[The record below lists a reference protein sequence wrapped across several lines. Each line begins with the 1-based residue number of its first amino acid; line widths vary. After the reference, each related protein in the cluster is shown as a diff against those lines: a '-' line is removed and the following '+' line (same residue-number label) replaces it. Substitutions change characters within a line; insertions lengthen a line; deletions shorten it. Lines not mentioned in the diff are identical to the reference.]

1 MFRPIKR
8 AAKSSISEVIEEQR
22 KLYGM
27 VSPKEL
33 LEPETGSI
41 SNIGFSGVVGG
52 TFDFLGLE
60 DLIDLYP
67 ESKLIVTC

>member
-41 SNIGFSGVVGG
+41 SNIHAWLLKHLQASLE
-52 TFDFLGLE
+52 FLISLQ
-60 DLIDLYP
+60 
-67 ESKLIVTC
+67 

>member
-41 SNIGFSGVVGG
+41 SNIGFS
-52 TFDFLGLE
+52 
-60 DLIDLYP
+60 
-67 ESKLIVTC
+67 

>member
-27 VSPKEL
+27 FSPKEL

-41 SNIGFSGVVGG
+41 SNIGFS
-52 TFDFLGLE
+52 
-60 DLIDLYP
+60 
-67 ESKLIVTC
+67 